1 MSYYFYDMS
10 QSTAPEDLTPK
21 HIRAARALLAWSQQD
36 LAKKAG
42 VATSTVADFERG
54 QRKPVAN
61 NALAIR
67 NALET
72 AGIHF
77 LPTGAV
83 HGPAIPV
90 ITPSKAAATPIRW
103 VDAQDLS
110 EWADRTDGAV
120 SLPTLI
126 SHLIRATHGSAIE
139 LRFPSDEG
147 VRHPGWDGYT
157 STDTGSMYV
166 PEGEAGWEIGSQRSK
181 IAQKATEDYEKRT
194 AKPDPVDPA
203 NGTYVFVTPRHWPKK
218 HEWLK
223 ARRTEGVWKDV
234 RAYDADDLVHWI
246 ELTPA
251 IGLWLATRIGKRPA
265 GARQLTEIWEEW
277 SLATKWPLTEELILS
292 DRDEDSKAVL
302 QWLRAEPS
310 VLSLQS
316 TTAEEVMAFFHA
328 TLGMLPDEVA
338 ANYRVLTLVITS
350 ADAARD
356 LVNAPGPL
364 IIVLSEPEPGL
375 ARSLAQ
381 RGHYVLQV
389 YDDRP
394 LSRGEVRRLKR
405 PSRENIAAALE
416 SAGIS
421 RPRAEALA
429 RDSARNLAI
438 LRRLI
443 PAAPGRDPAWAQHP
457 PSRALVAA
465 LLVGG
470 WDEDSEGDIFQFSEL
485 AGQAYKDAITAL
497 APFVGE
503 LDRPLQKIGRTWRV
517 ASPLDAWFYL
527 APYLTDADID
537 RFEAAA
543 QAVLGSADPR
553 FEMEPDER
561 WMASVKGVHREYSGL
576 MRHGIGEVL
585 ILLALWGDRAH
596 VMGETSRRADGIVAT
611 LLRNA
616 DRQRWW
622 SLSRDFRLLAEASP
636 NHFLTAIEDSLD
648 QVDPPIR
655 SLFGADDDGMFGTE
669 HLSDLLWALESL
681 AWSPE
686 LMPRVSHVL
695 ARLDGIDTP
704 QGRHSNRPAN
714 SLREIHLL
722 WIPQTFA
729 TLAQRLKAID
739 LIRKREPEAAW
750 KLMLGILPKGHDTS
764 TPSPM
769 PQWRDFSV
777 DRVETVTYG
786 LIGRGAAA
794 ITDRLLEDVGTRPE
808 RWVQILDRFP
818 DLAPDP
824 KEGLAALDRA
834 DAEISDAD
842 GRASIWKRLRHVL
855 HHHRQFPD
863 AEWSMPSETLDQ
875 LEAIYHRFAPADALE
890 RVAWLFDQ
898 NVELPNPS
906 KLGWKGEQREVD
918 AIRVRAATEIY
929 AESASAGI
937 LALARLVEAPGFI
950 GKALYDGGV
959 REERMDKLI
968 ESSLRSGNS
977 SERGVGHGM
986 IVSAVR
992 DLGESWATSLF
1003 AKAQAEIWGDDAL
1016 LAVLRAFPD
1025 HRWTWKLARVAGEEI
1040 EAAYWRQIPVFWM
1053 SDDDEDVGY
1062 AIRKLIEAGR
1072 ARHAVSLAGRDGKAK
1087 LTSELLV
1094 ELLRESVRQPL
1105 EDSSGN
1111 DATMF
1116 QHYVEE
1122 ILEVLDGRGDVDEK
1136 ELVSLEW
1143 SYLPL
1148 LAHSRRPPRV
1158 LMKALSREPELFVEM
1173 LKAAYKSSEEVEVPA
1188 EETKEP
1194 ERAKAIAHQ
1203 AWRLLD
1209 MWNRIPGTKEDGSI
1223 DAEELAN
1230 WIKQARLLAKA
1241 VGREEVADSRIG
1253 NMLSASPIGSDGNW
1267 PAEPVRHAIDLFRS
1281 KPMISGF
1288 WVGKSNRRGV
1298 TSRAPRDGGRLERD
1312 EAQCYRDWAKE
1323 IAFEHPYTAN
1333 ALNTLAESYEVQ
1345 ASQHDESAERL
1356 DWR

>member
-1 MSYYFYDMS
+1 MSE
-10 QSTAPEDLTPK
+10 STPPDELTPK

-54 QRKPVAN
+54 QRTPVAN
-61 NALAIR
+61 NAQAIR

-72 AGIHF
+72 AGIRF
-77 LPTGAV
+77 LATGAI
-83 HGPAIPV
+83 HGPAIPGL
-90 ITPSKAAATPIRW
+90 TPSKQPATPVRW
-103 VDAQDLS
+103 VDSQDLS

-126 SHLIRATHGSAIE
+126 SHLIRATHGSAIQ

-157 STDTGSMYV
+157 ATDTGSMYV
-166 PEGEAGWEIGSQRSK
+166 PEREAGWEIGSQRSK
-181 IAQKATEDYEKRT
+181 IAQKASEDYEKRT

-203 NGTYVFVTPRHWPKK
+203 SGTYVFVTPRHWPKK
-218 HEWLK
+218 HEWIK
-223 ARRTEGVWKDV
+223 ARRKEGVWKDV

-277 SLATKWPLTEELILS
+277 SLATKWPLTEELVLS
-292 DRDEDSKAVL
+292 DRDEDSAAVL

-328 TLGMLPDEVA
+328 TLGMLPEEVA

-350 ADAARD
+350 ANAARE
-356 LVNAPGPL
+356 LLSAPGPL

-381 RGHYVLQV
+381 RGHYVLQA

-421 RPRAEALA
+421 QPRAEALA

-443 PAAPGRDPAWAQHP
+443 PAAPGRDPAWAQQP
-457 PSRALVAA
+457 PPRALVAA

-470 WDEDSEGDIFQFSEL
+470 WDEDSEGDKFQFSEL
-485 AGQAYKDAITAL
+485 AGQTYQDAITAL
-497 APFVGE
+497 APFVGD
-503 LDRPLQKIGRTWRV
+503 LDRPLQKIGSTWRV
-517 ASPLDAWFYL
+517 VSPLDAWFYL
-527 APYLTDADID
+527 APYLTGADMD

-543 QAVLGSADPR
+543 HAVLGSADPR
-553 FEMEPDER
+553 FVMEPDER

-596 VMGETSRRADGIVAT
+596 MVGHTSRRADRIVEK
-611 LLRNA
+611 LLREA

-636 NHFLTAIEDSLD
+636 NTFLTAIEDCLD
-648 QVDPPIR
+648 QADPPIR

-695 ARLDGIDTP
+695 ARLDGIDDP
-704 QGRHSNRPAN
+704 RGRYSNRPAN

-739 LIRKREPEAAW
+739 LIRRREPEAAW
-750 KLMLGILPKGHDTS
+750 KLLLGILPQGHDTS

-769 PQWRDFSV
+769 PRWRDFSV

-794 ITDRLLEDVGTRPE
+794 ITDRLLEDVGARPD
-808 RWVQILDRFP
+808 RWVQLLDRIP

-824 KEGLAALDRA
+824 KVGFAALERA
-834 DAEISDAD
+834 ESEITDAD
-842 GRASIWKRLRHVL
+842 GRARIWKRLRHVL

-863 AEWSMPSETLDQ
+863 AEWSMPSEALDQ
-875 LEAIYHRFAPADALE
+875 LEVIYHRFAPVDALE

-898 NVELPNPS
+898 NVELPSPS
-906 KLGWKGEQREVD
+906 KLGWKGEQREVE
-918 AIRVRAATEIY
+918 AARIRAVMEIHAELNAAGT
-929 AESASAGI
+929 

-950 GKALYDGGV
+950 GKALYDGGI
-959 REERMDKLI
+959 RNAKMERLI
-968 ESSLRSGNS
+968 ETSLRSENA

-992 DLGESWATSLF
+992 ESGEPWGAALF
-1003 AKAQAEIWGDDAL
+1003 AKARAESWGNDAL
-1016 LAVLRAFPD
+1016 LALLRAFPD
-1025 HRWTWKLARVAGEEI
+1025 HRWTWKLAREAGEKI
-1040 EAAYWRQIPVFWM
+1040 ESAYWRQIPVFWM
-1053 SDDDEDVGY
+1053 SDDAEDVEY
-1062 AIRKLIEAGR
+1062 AIRKLISAGR
-1072 ARHAVSLAGRDGKAK
+1072 ARHAVALAGRDGKAK
-1087 LTSELLV
+1087 LSSELLV
-1094 ELLRESVRQPL
+1094 ELLRESVRQPFADGG
-1105 EDSSGN
+1105 EN

-1122 ILEVLDGRGDVDEK
+1122 ILEVLDERSDVEEK

-1148 LAHSRRPPRV
+1148 LAHSRRPPKV

-1173 LKAAYKSSEEVEVPA
+1173 LTAAYKSSEEGEVPA
-1188 EETKEP
+1188 EASKDP
-1194 ERAKAIAHQ
+1194 ERAKAMAHQ

-1209 MWNRIPGTKEDGSI
+1209 MWNQIPGTREDGAI
-1223 DAEELAN
+1223 DAEELER

-1241 VGREEVADSRIG
+1241 VGREDVADSRIG
-1253 NMLSASPIGSDGNW
+1253 NMLSASPIGFDGNW
-1267 PAEPVRHAIDLFRS
+1267 PAEPVRHVIDLFRS
-1281 KPMISGF
+1281 RPMISGF

-1298 TSRAPRDGGRLERD
+1298 TSRGLRDGGRLERH
-1312 EAQCYRDWAKE
+1312 EAQSYRDWAKVV
-1323 IAFEHPYTAN
+1323 AFEHPYTAN
-1333 ALNTLAESYEVQ
+1333 ALNALADSYERQ

-1356 DWR
+1356 DWE